1 MEKVCTKAN
10 AAVPGQHRLP
20 MEVQS
25 CQQAGKSI
33 RNGDWV
39 ERRRRDRIWRS
50 QPINAGASFR
60 PRSIRYRSF
69 MSTTTENEWLRQVTV
84 LGVGLL
90 GGSVALSLRRALPQT
105 RLVGLARNPEKQHFL
120 ASSGMVDVTAG
131 TISEA
136 CEQSDAVVVASP
148 VDRIAEMVIS
158 AAASSPADCLITDV
172 GSTKRQIVASVGEDP
187 TASRKFIAAH
197 PIAGSEKSG
206 PENASGSLFDE
217 KLVVVTPT
225 ETTCPQ
231 LLQKAHQFWR
241 LTGGQ
246 TYEMTPT
253 EHDTHLAAISHMPH
267 LVSALVAKI
276 ASPEAL
282 PLAGSGWR
290 DITRVAAGDPTL
302 WAAICRENRAAI
314 GSELKQ
320 FAEELERLRQILHHA
335 DDAALHQW
343 LTEAKKIKEQSS

>member
-1 MEKVCTKAN
+1 
-10 AAVPGQHRLP
+10 
-20 MEVQS
+20 
-25 CQQAGKSI
+25 
-33 RNGDWV
+33 
-39 ERRRRDRIWRS
+39 
-50 QPINAGASFR
+50 
-60 PRSIRYRSF
+60 
-69 MSTTTENEWLRQVTV
+69 MSTTAENEWLRQVTV

-105 RLVGLARNPEKQHFL
+105 RLVGLARNREKQHFL
-120 ASSGMVDVTAG
+120 ASSGIVDVTAE

-136 CEQSDAVVVASP
+136 CQHSDAVVVASP

-158 AAASSPADCLITDV
+158 AAASSPADCFITDV

-206 PENASGSLFDE
+206 PENATGSLFDE

-231 LLQKAHQFWR
+231 LLEKAHQFWR

-246 TYEMTPT
+246 TCEMTPS

-276 ASPEAL
+276 ASPEAV

-302 WAAICRENRAAI
+302 WAAICSENRAAI

-320 FAEELERLRQILHHA
+320 VAEELERLRQMLHHA
-335 DDAALHQW
+335 DDAALYQW
-343 LTEAKKIKEQSS
+343 LTEAKKIKEQSP